1 MPILAEQS
9 NKNTI
14 HISNKKT
21 VYLEN
26 LVFDKDGEPMMPTVS
41 ELKNAVDVAAERQAA
56 DLIIKNVKLINV
68 FSNEITKTNV
78 AISGRLIAGIGLQ
91 YQNAKEIID
100 AKGRYLAPGLIDGH
114 LHIESSLATPRS
126 YAEVVLPK
134 GITGVVCDPHEIG
147 NVSGVAGINWLIDAS
162 QGLELDVWVTVPSS
176 VPATNLETS
185 GAKLGLEEIEELL
198 AEQRVVGVAEL
209 MSFPDIIAGDLE
221 NLSKAALAYKY
232 DKTAEGH
239 APSVSGSELQAY
251 LATGISSDHE
261 STSFDEGLEKLRSGV
276 YLMIRE
282 GSVTRDLDALMDLI
296 KIENS
301 DRIGF
306 VTDDRLPNDLI
317 SEGGVDCLLRRA
329 LAAGKDPAYAIRCA
343 SYNTAL
349 HYKLARRGAIAAG
362 YFADMIL
369 ISDLEN
375 LVITDVYK
383 EGKLIAQNGQL
394 TKELARPKAD
404 PEAVLN
410 TVILP
415 KLSLES
421 FKMTVS
427 QTNSKV
433 RCIKASP
440 KQILTEEIHISPKL
454 NGNEVIADIDNDIL
468 KLVCIERHGKN
479 GNIGLGLINGM
490 GFKEGAIASTVGH
503 DHHNLMAIG
512 TNDSDLLLAVNRL
525 EQIQGG
531 FVIAN
536 KGQILAELQLE
547 IAGLVSDR
555 PLSELKEKLDILEEH
570 ASKLGNKITSP
581 FMTLSFLGLEVI
593 PELRVTDLGLV
604 DVIKA
609 QVVDL
614 EVK

>member
-1 MPILAEQS
+1 MPKL
-9 NKNTI
+9 
-14 HISNKKT
+14 
-21 VYLEN
+21 
-26 LVFDKDGEPMMPTVS
+26 S
-41 ELKNAVDVAAERQAA
+41 ELKAAVDTAAGRKQA
-56 DLIIKNVKLINV
+56 DLLIKNVNLINV
-68 FSNEITKTNV
+68 FSNEIYKTNV
-78 AISGRLIAGIGLQ
+78 LISGRLIAAVGQ
-91 YQNAKEIID
+91 DYQDAKKVID
-100 AKGRYLAPGLIDGH
+100 ADGKYLAPGLIDGH

-147 NVSGVAGINWLIDAS
+147 NVSGVAGINWLIEAS

-198 AEQRVVGVAEL
+198 VNKRVVGVAEL
-209 MSFPDIIAGDLE
+209 MSFPDIIAGDKE
-221 NLSKAALAYKY
+221 NLAKAALAYKY
-232 DKTAEGH
+232 GKTAEGH
-239 APSVSGSELQAY
+239 APSVTGFDLQAY

-261 STSFDEGLEKLRSGV
+261 STTYQEGLEKLRSGV

-296 KIENS
+296 KVEHA

-317 SEGGVDCLLRRA
+317 AEGGVDCLLRRA
-329 LAAGKDPAYAIRCA
+329 LAEGKDPAYAIRCA

-349 HYKLARRGAIAAG
+349 HYKLDRRGAIAAG
-362 YFADMIL
+362 YFADFIL
-369 ISDLEN
+369 INDLDK
-375 LVITDVYK
+375 LVVSSVYK
-383 EGKLIAQNGQL
+383 EGKLVAKDNQL
-394 TKELARPKAD
+394 VQDLARPEAD
-404 PEAVLN
+404 ASPVLN
-410 TVILP
+410 TVKLP
-415 KLSLES
+415 KLSINS
-421 FKMTVS
+421 FKMTVKNA
-427 QTNSKV
+427 NSKV
-433 RCIKASP
+433 RCIKAIP
-440 KQILTEEIHISPKL
+440 NQILTEEIHISPKL
-454 NGNEVIADIDNDIL
+454 HNNEVLTDVENDIL

-479 GNIGLGLINGM
+479 GNIGLGLVNGI
-490 GFKEGAIASTVGH
+490 GLKEGAVASTVGH

-512 TNDSDLLLAVNRL
+512 VNDEDLLLAVNRL

-531 FVIAN
+531 FVIVN
-536 KGQILAELQLE
+536 KGKVLAELQLE

-555 PLSELKEKLDILEEH
+555 PLSELKEKLDILEQH
-570 ASKLGNKITSP
+570 AANLGNKITSI

-593 PELRVTDLGLV
+593 PELRVTDFGLV

-609 QVVDL
+609 EVVDL